1 MARMNGFVLKSC
13 FVAISANRGCR
24 LCVVRTAAADVAAV
38 FYGVVI
44 QPNES
49 NVKHTDSQ
57 YRLFS

>member
-1 MARMNGFVLKSC
+1 MA
-13 FVAISANRGCR
+13 IYANRGCR

-38 FYGVVI
+38 LFYGVVI
-44 QPNES
+44 RPNEY